1 MAGERAMGK
10 ADGARRT
17 EAALPSRWYLPRM
30 SLKHVK
36 ETFEEAG
43 RTDPMYAVLT
53 VHDRRGGKWDPA
65 EFFGRGKSEIDAVLK
80 YTAAAGITLTMNDA
94 LDFGCGVGRLTQALG
109 DHFTR
114 VVGVDI
120 SSTMVEEAERHNRH
134 GARVRYLVN
143 DVPDL
148 KVFGDAS
155 FDFVYSNITLQHV
168 PPEPALAYIRE
179 FVRMIRPGGTA
190 LFQVRIGRL
199 VRPGSLAAWFYRVKR
214 EYWRRFWQ
222 RVRGR
227 IPYEMHFVARA
238 QVEDA
243 VKHAGGRILD
253 VVDMSQAKNGI
264 SLRFA
269 VTR

>member
-1 MAGERAMGK
+1 
-10 ADGARRT
+10 
-17 EAALPSRWYLPRM
+17 M

-53 VHDRRGGKWDPA
+53 DHSRRGGKWDPV
-65 EFFGRGKSEIDAVLK
+65 EFFAHGTSEIDAVLA
-80 YTAAAGITLTMNDA
+80 YTESAGIALMKHDA
-94 LDFGCGVGRLTQALG
+94 LDFGCGVGRLSQALG
-109 DHFTR
+109 DHFAN

-120 SSTMVEEAERHNRH
+120 SSTMIDEATRHNRH

-143 DVPDL
+143 DVSHL
-148 KVFGDAS
+148 SVFADGS

-168 PPEPALAYIRE
+168 PPEPALAYVQE
-179 FVRMIRPGGTA
+179 FVRILRPGGTA
-190 LFQVRIGRL
+190 LFQMRIGQL
-199 VRPGSLAAWFYRVKR
+199 VEPGTLSSWFYRIKR

-222 RVRGR
+222 RIRGR

-238 QVEDA
+238 QVEQA
-243 VKHAGGRILD
+243 VAQAGGRIRD
-253 VVDMSQAKNGI
+253 VVDMSKLRNGS

-269 VTR
+269 VTQP

>member
-1 MAGERAMGK
+1 
-10 ADGARRT
+10 
-17 EAALPSRWYLPRM
+17 M

-53 VHDRRGGKWDPA
+53 VHDRRGGKWDPV
-65 EFFGRGKSEIDAVLK
+65 EFFERGKKEIDAVLA
-80 YTAAAGITLTMNDA
+80 YAASAGITIARGDA
-94 LDFGCGVGRLTQALG
+94 FDFGCGVGRLTQALA
-109 DHFTR
+109 DHFAR
-114 VVGVDI
+114 VTGVDI
-120 SSTMVEEAERHNRH
+120 SSTMIEEARRHNRH
-134 GARVRYLVN
+134 GDRVTYRVN

-148 KVFGDAS
+148 AAFADAS

-179 FVRMIRPGGTA
+179 FVRIVRPGGTA
-190 LFQVRIGRL
+190 IFQVRIGPHI
-199 VRPGSLAAWFYRVKR
+199 RPGSFAAWFYRVKR

-222 RVRGR
+222 RLRGR

-238 QVEDA
+238 QVEQA
-243 VKHAGGRILD
+243 VAAAGGRILD
-253 VVDMSQAKNGI
+253 VVDVSKGKPGA

>member
-1 MAGERAMGK
+1 
-10 ADGARRT
+10 
-17 EAALPSRWYLPRM
+17 M

-53 VHDRRGGKWDPA
+53 VHDRRGGRWDPA
-65 EFFGRGKSEIDAVLK
+65 EFFARGTKEIDAVLA
-80 YTAAAGITLTMNDA
+80 YAQSAGITIARDDA
-94 LDFGCGVGRLTQALG
+94 FDFGCGVGRLTQALG

-114 VVGVDI
+114 VTGVDI
-120 SSTMVEEAERHNRH
+120 SSSMIAEARGHNRH
-134 GARVRYLVN
+134 GERVRYQVN

-148 KVFGDAS
+148 SAFADGS

-179 FVRMIRPGGTA
+179 FVRIIRPGGTA

-222 RVRGR
+222 RLRGR
-227 IPYEMHFVARA
+227 IPYEMHFVARS
-238 QVEDA
+238 QVEEA
-243 VKHAGGRILD
+243 IAAMKGRIVD
-253 VVDMSQAKNGI
+253 VVDMSKARNGS

>member
-1 MAGERAMGK
+1 
-10 ADGARRT
+10 
-17 EAALPSRWYLPRM
+17 M

-53 VHDRRGGKWDPA
+53 VHDRRGGKWDPV
-65 EFFGRGKSEIDAVLK
+65 EFFARGVKEIEAVLA
-80 YTAAAGITLTMNDA
+80 YTDAAGIRLARNDA
-94 LDFGCGVGRLTQALG
+94 FDFGCGVGRLTQALA

-114 VVGVDI
+114 VTGVDI
-120 SSTMVEEAERHNRH
+120 SSTMIEEARRHNRH
-134 GARVRYLVN
+134 GERVRYQVN

-148 KVFGDAS
+148 AAFPDAS

-168 PPEPALAYIRE
+168 PPEPALAYIKE
-179 FVRMIRPGGTA
+179 FVRIIRPGGTA
-190 LFQVRIGRL
+190 LFQVRIGKL
-199 VRPGSLAAWFYRVKR
+199 VEPGTFSAWFYRVKR

-238 QVEDA
+238 QVEAA
-243 VKHAGGRILD
+243 VAAAGGRIVD
-253 VVDMSQAKNGI
+253 VVDVSKAKNGS

>member
-1 MAGERAMGK
+1 MAGCSRRGK
-10 ADGARRT
+10 SG
-17 EAALPSRWYLPRM
+17 SFPRM

-65 EFFGRGKSEIDAVLK
+65 EFFARGVKEIDAVLA
-80 YTAAAGITLTMNDA
+80 YLESASVHVARNDA
-94 LDFGCGVGRLTQALG
+94 FDFGCGVGRLTQALG
-109 DHFTR
+109 DQFAHAT
-114 VVGVDI
+114 GVDI
-120 SSTMVEEAERHNRH
+120 SSSMIDEARRHNRH
-134 GARVRYLVN
+134 GDRVRYQVN

-148 KVFGDAS
+148 GAFPDSS

-168 PPEPALAYIRE
+168 PPGPALAYIRE
-179 FVRMIRPGGTA
+179 FVRIIRPGGTA

-199 VRPGSLAAWFYRVKR
+199 VAPGTLAAWFYRVKR

-238 QVEDA
+238 QVEAA
-243 VKHAGGRILD
+243 VAMAGGRIVD
-253 VVDMSQAKNGI
+253 VVDVSKARNGS